1 MRSCS
6 SRRSPGASVSFRFTK
21 TPIDTTA
28 GRNALLDGSAG
39 GYASFEGWVRDHNE
53 GQSVKRLE
61 YEAFEALAIK
71 EGERIINEALA
82 RFPVKHAQCL
92 HRVGNLGVGE
102 MAVWVGVSA
111 PHRDEAFRAA
121 RYIID
126 EVKHRL
132 PIWKKEHYVSGD
144 SGWVN
149 CQRCATPASGE
160 PPAHAH
166 ARPR

>member
-1 MRSCS
+1 MT
-6 SRRSPGASVSFRFTK
+6 AFRFTR
-21 TPIDTTA
+21 TPIDGARLT
-28 GRNALLDGSAG
+28 RALADPGCG
-39 GYASFEGWVRDHNE
+39 GFASFEGWVRDENE
-53 GQSVKRLE
+53 GQRVAHLE
-61 YEAFEALAIK
+61 YEAFESLALR
-71 EGERIINEALA
+71 EGERILEEARA
-82 RFPVKHAQCL
+82 RFGVSAAGCE
-92 HRVGNLGVGE
+92 HRLGDLAIGE
-102 MAVWVGVSA
+102 VAVWVGVSA

-149 CQRCATPASGE
+149 CQRCATPATGE